1 MKKYQINPILQL
13 MNSDITLHVNRL
25 LAHAIGMN
33 ETIIYSTLISKF
45 TYYSIKEMIDDDGW
59 FYSTAPDIQ
68 ESTTFSEK
76 VQRRAINNLIETGLI
91 ESELHGMPAKRYF
104 RILNNIDLLENLIN
118 KGADI
123 ANKIK
128 IEANEKNIEKVAKRN
143 KRKDDENNETQFR
156 QNGGTSSDQRAE
168 QVPPKGQDKFR
179 QNAGTCS
186 CEVQDKSKS
195 NKSKS
200 NKSKSNQSVCHRAE
214 NEKGNI
220 DRLTDRPHQ
229 KSFSEILDEI
239 NYKSRFMPESEN
251 DCSEPDAEA
260 VKKCSVPYEF
270 KDDKKTMKRALM
282 FLFGFNYYSEGMNE
296 QDKEL
301 FLQVITLI
309 AEIAVSDSK
318 LGGRTVKYHEVIS
331 RLNEL
336 IANNM
341 LYDWFLSFIP
351 EWNTICQERKIK
363 NVRAY
368 LKACIWSWLNE
379 YEIIENSLSR
389 SIPEIVYSSDT
400 SETQG
405 NASTSDF
412 CTYVKEITPSDRK
425 PCHEPVRPNRN
436 DFEKTEEIIESSISK
451 NIPEKVCSSDT
462 YETQKDDFP
471 DEEADYFFR
480 HGKTEDDMTDM
491 FLKPSVP
498 FEEKVAWLDEFVEN
512 WRNSEQHFIFSSV
525 RFEFEKR
532 NSHV

>member
-1 MKKYQINPILQL
+1 MSTVFRVQKNKGYTVMSNYHLFDEQL
-13 MNSDITLHVNRL
+13 SAKATTYLSIMLALPPTWDYTLAGL
-25 LAHAIGMN
+25 
-33 ETIIYSTLISKF
+33 
-45 TYYSIKEMIDDDGW
+45 
-59 FYSTAPDIQ
+59 
-68 ESTTFSEK
+68 TTFKKGGLSSVRAAINELEEQGYLSRRQLRDEHGRLSNNEYIVYETPEMNPDYKKKKINKPKKKKSASKLENTQFSPSCDFPLTENPLSEK
-76 VQRRAINNLIETGLI
+76 PL
-91 ESELHGMPAKRYF
+91 SENRTQS
-104 RILNNIDLLENLIN
+104 ITNQSNT
-118 KGADI
+118 
-123 ANKIK
+123 KIS
-128 IEANEKNIEKVAKRN
+128 I
-143 KRKDDENNETQFR
+143 T
-156 QNGGTSSDQRAE
+156 
-168 QVPPKGQDKFR
+168 
-179 QNAGTCS
+179 
-186 CEVQDKSKS
+186 
-195 NKSKS
+195 
-200 NKSKSNQSVCHRAE
+200 NQSVCHRAE
-214 NEKGNI
+214 NEKSNI

-239 NYKSRFMPESEN
+239 NYRSRFMPESEN
-251 DCSEPDAEA
+251 DCSEPDAES
-260 VKKCSVPYEF
+260 VKRCSVPYEF
-270 KDDKKTMKRALM
+270 RDDKKTMKRALM
-282 FLFGFNYYSEGMNE
+282 FLFGFNYYSDGMNE

-309 AEIAVSDSK
+309 AEIAVSDNK

-389 SIPEIVYSSDT
+389 SIPEVVYSSST
-400 SETQG
+400 SEAQG
-405 NASTSDF
+405 NAYVSDF
-412 CTYVKEITPSDRK
+412 CTDIKEIAPSNK
-425 PCHEPVRPNRN
+425 KSCHEPVRPNRN
-436 DFEKTEEIIESSISK
+436 DFEKTKEIIESSISK

-462 YETQKDDFP
+462 YETQRDDFP

-512 WRNSEQHFIFSSV
+512 WRNSEQHFIFSNV